1 MSDYELEKNGV
12 KVWHI
17 RAVRSAIEF
26 HVGNDNAISRKKLL
40 KKIWGLSDRQMRI
53 AIYQL
58 RNDGCLICSR
68 GGHGGG
74 YWMAE
79 NSGELYAFIERELK
93 SRAYDMLRTA
103 KRMENAGVREYGLQF
118 TNWETKETIL

>member
-1 MSDYELEKNGV
+1 MSDYELEMNGI

-17 RAVRSAIEF
+17 RAVRAALDF

-40 KKIWGLSDRQMRI
+40 KKIPGLNDRQMRI
-53 AIYQL
+53 AVYQL

-68 GGHGGG
+68 GGPGGG

-79 NSGELYAFIERELK
+79 KLDDVQSFINTELR
-93 SRAYDMLRTA
+93 SRAYDMLKTA
-103 KRMENAGVREYGLQF
+103 QRMEHAAILKFGSQIQF
-118 TNWETKETIL
+118 I

>member
-1 MSDYELEKNGV
+1 MSELDLEKDGV
-12 KVWHI
+12 KTWHI
-17 RAVRSAIEF
+17 RAVKAALAF

-40 KKIWGLSDRQMRI
+40 NQISGLNDRQLRI

-68 GGHGGG
+68 GGQGGG

-79 NSGELYAFIERELK
+79 NLDDVQAFINTELR
-93 SRAYDMLRTA
+93 SRAYDMLKTA
-103 KRMENAGVREYGLQF
+103 QRMEHSAIAQF
-118 TNWETKETIL
+118 GSQIQFI

>member
-1 MSDYELEKNGV
+1 MSDYELEKDGV

-17 RAVRSAIEF
+17 RAVRAALEF
-26 HVGNDNAISRKKLL
+26 HVGKENAISRKKLL
-40 KKIWGLSDRQMRI
+40 KKIPGLNDRQMRI

-68 GGHGGG
+68 GGRGGG

-79 NSGELYAFIERELK
+79 NIDDVQLFINTELR
-93 SRAYDMLRTA
+93 SRAYDMLKTA
-103 KRMENAGVREYGLQF
+103 QRMEHSAIAQF
-118 TNWETKETIL
+118 GSQIQFL

>member
-1 MSDYELEKNGV
+1 MSELDLEKDGV

-17 RAVRSAIEF
+17 RAVKAALEF
-26 HVGNDNAISRKKLL
+26 QIGSDNAISRKKLL
-40 KKIWGLSDRQMRI
+40 KKIPGLSDRQMRI

-68 GGHGGG
+68 GGRGGG

-79 NSGELYAFIERELK
+79 NAAELLEFVDRELK

-103 KRMENAGVREYGLQF
+103 KRMENACDRKYGLQLAK
-118 TNWETKETIL
+118 W